1 MNQTYKGKLEWQRR
15 YAEAH
20 YQHYQR
26 NHPVIV
32 ADGHYTNP
40 VMPKVTTA
48 NGLTKFIVN
57 YLDWTGCHGNR
68 IAAMGRMIK
77 QGKDTVTPMGTIK
90 AKSVMIPGAT
100 KKGTADVLSVIN
112 GRSVAWE
119 IKIGKDRIS
128 EAQVK
133 QQQAIRRAGGY
144 YYFVPDV
151 DTFFTIYDKFMNAPK
166 IELI

>member
-1 MNQTYKGKLEWQRR
+1 MNQTYKGSTLWQKR
-15 YAEAH
+15 YCEAH
-20 YQHYQR
+20 YKMSCEKY
-26 NHPVIV
+26 PTVV
-32 ADGHYTNP
+32 ADGLYTLP
-40 VMPKVTTA
+40 VMPKVSTA

-77 QGKDTVTPMGTIK
+77 HGKDTVTPMGTIK

-128 EAQVK
+128 DAQVK
-133 QQQAIRRAGGY
+133 QQQAIQRAGGY

-151 DTFFTIYDKFMNAPK
+151 ETFFTIYDKFMNAPK
-166 IELI
+166 IETI